1 MQKEI
6 SGNVGQVNLI
16 RRIREAFRIPE
27 NTNHYFDEDY
37 RIAERKF
44 IKLAMTDGEIN
55 ITTPAIKEEQ

>member
-6 SGNVGQVNLI
+6 NGNVGQVNLI

-27 NTNHYFDEDY
+27 NINHYSDEDY

-44 IKLAMTDGEIN
+44 VKLAMKDGEIN
-55 ITTPAIKEEQ
+55 ITTPENKEE